1 MSGAATPAPP
11 PPVTARPSN
20 PFSVEAAKNYWQN
33 IRSGDLGPLP
43 IILGLILIALIFQS
57 LNENFLTSRNLLN
70 LVVQMAGIT
79 TIAIGVV
86 FVLLLG
92 EIDLSISYTSAVSAV
107 LMTELLLDDFPW
119 WAAIGIALIAAAGI
133 GLVIGVIVT
142 KFKVPSFVVTLA
154 GFLGLNGV
162 VLLLIGSGGT
172 VVIQDDVVIGIAN
185 EFLADVWG
193 WVIAVVGVGAY
204 AISQILLHRRRK
216 AAGVSHK
223 APLLIGLQVV
233 GLAAL
238 AAITVSLFNDDRG
251 FPVVGLIVLV
261 LLIAL
266 TWVADRTTFGRH
278 VYAVG
283 GNEEAARRAG
293 INTDMIKIKVF
304 MLSSALAGA
313 GGIILASRL
322 RSVDTAAGGGSL
334 LLLSIAAAV
343 IGGTSLFG
351 GRGRVIH
358 AFYGALIIVGVEN
371 GMGLLGLSAGVRFVV
386 TALVLLAAVVVDAL
400 SRRGRMISGR
410 A

>member
-1 MSGAATPAPP
+1 MTVRTDTPA
-11 PPVTARPSN
+11 TN
-20 PFSVEAAKNYWQN
+20 PFSVEAAKQYWRN

-70 LVVQMAGIT
+70 LVVQMSGIT

-107 LMTELLLDDFPW
+107 LMTELLLDNWPW
-119 WAAIGIALIAAAGI
+119 WAAVGMALIAAAFI

-142 KFKVPSFVVTLA
+142 KFKVPSFVVTLS

-162 VLLLIGSGGT
+162 VLLLIGNGGT
-172 VVIQDDVVIGIAN
+172 VVIQDKVVIGVAN
-185 EFLADVWG
+185 QFLADIWG
-193 WVIAVVGVGAY
+193 WIIGIACAVAY
-204 AISQILLHRRRK
+204 GISQYLIYRRRK
-216 AAGVSHK
+216 NAGVSHK
-223 APLLIGLQVV
+223 SPLLIGLQVAAV
-233 GLAAL
+233 TAL
-238 AAITVSLFNDDRG
+238 ALIVVAIFNDDRG

-261 LLIAL
+261 LLVVL

-283 GNEEAARRAG
+283 GNIEAARRAG
-293 INTDMIKIKVF
+293 INVDMIKIKVF

-358 AFYGALIIVGVEN
+358 ALYGALIIVGVEN
-371 GMGLLGLSAGVRFVV
+371 GMGLLGFSAGVRFVV
-386 TALVLLAAVVVDAL
+386 TALVLLAAVILDAL
-400 SRRGRMISGR
+400 SRRGRVSSGR

>member
-1 MSGAATPAPP
+1 MSTSTTP
-11 PPVTARPSN
+11 PSEH
-20 PFSVEAAKNYWQN
+20 PLPTSRGEAGTYIRDYLSNL
-33 IRSGDLGPLP
+33 RSGELGALP
-43 IILGLILIALIFQS
+43 IVLGLIVIAVIFQS
-57 LNENFLTSRNLLN
+57 LNENFLTERNLVN

-107 LMTELLLDDFPW
+107 LMTQLLLDDWPW
-119 WAAIGIALIAAAGI
+119 WAAMGVGLIAAAGI
-133 GLVIGVIVT
+133 GLVIGAFVT
-142 KFKVPSFVVTLA
+142 QLGVPSFVVTLA

-162 VLLLIGSGGT
+162 VLLIIGQGGT
-172 VVIQDDVVIGIAN
+172 VIIQDDVIIGIAN
-185 EFLADVWG
+185 QFLGDVWSWIIAIG
-193 WVIAVVGVGAY
+193 LLAAWAIGKATQLVRRRRQGLSHQPPLVLALQVAALAVVAVIAVT
-204 AISQILLHRRRK
+204 I
-216 AAGVSHK
+216 
-223 APLLIGLQVV
+223 
-233 GLAAL
+233 
-238 AAITVSLFNDDRG
+238 FNNDRG
-251 FPVVGLIVLV
+251 MPVVGLIMVG
-261 LLIAL
+261 LLIVFS
-266 TWVADRTTFGRH
+266 WVATRTQFGRH

-293 INTDMIKIKVF
+293 INVTAIKIKVF
-304 MLSSALAGA
+304 MISSVLAGM

-358 AFYGALIIVGVEN
+358 ALFGALVIVGVEN

-386 TALVLLAAVVVDAL
+386 TALVLLAAVVVDAV
-400 SRRGRMISGR
+400 SRRGRRQSGR

>member
-1 MSGAATPAPP
+1 MSESATAAGGATPVPE
-11 PPVTARPSN
+11 S
-20 PFSVEAAKNYWQN
+20 PFSREAIREYWDN

-43 IILGLILIALIFQS
+43 IILGLIVIALIFQS
-57 LNENFLTSRNLLN
+57 LNENFLTSGNLLN

-79 TIAIGVV
+79 TIAMGVV

-92 EIDLSISYTSAVSAV
+92 EIDLSVSYTSAVSAV
-107 LMTELLLDDFPW
+107 LMAELLLEDWPW
-119 WAAIGIALIAAAGI
+119 WAAVGAALLAAAGI
-133 GLVIGVIVT
+133 GLVIGLIVT

-162 VLLLIGSGGT
+162 VLLLIGNGGT
-172 VVIQDDVVIGIAN
+172 VAIQDDVVIGIAN

-193 WVIAVVGVGAY
+193 WVIAVVGVGGY
-204 AISQILLHRRRK
+204 AISQVAVNRRRK
-216 AAGVSHK
+216 LAGVTHK
-223 APLLIGLQVV
+223 SSPVLWLQVAALA
-233 GLAAL
+233 GLAAG
-238 AAITVSLFNDDRG
+238 AVAIFNDNRG

-261 LLIAL
+261 LLVGL
-266 TWVADRTTFGRH
+266 SWMSNRTRFGRH
-278 VYAVG
+278 IYAVG

-293 INTDMIKIKVF
+293 INVDMIKIKVF

-343 IGGTSLFG
+343 IGGASLFG
-351 GRGRVIH
+351 GRGKVVH
-358 AFYGALIIVGVEN
+358 ALYGALIIVGVEN
-371 GMGLLGLSAGVRFVV
+371 GMGLLGLSAGVRFCV
-386 TALVLLAAVVVDAL
+386 TALVLLAAVIVDAL
-400 SRRGRMISGR
+400 SRRGRLLSGR

>member
-1 MSGAATPAPP
+1 MSTSTAPP
-11 PPVTARPSN
+11 GDRPVPTSREE
-20 PFSVEAAKNYWQN
+20 FSAYVRGYVDNL
-33 IRSGDLGPLP
+33 RSGELGALP
-43 IILGLILIALIFQS
+43 IILGLVVIAVIFQS
-57 LNENFLTSRNLLN
+57 LNSNFLTDRNLVN

-107 LMTELLLDDFPW
+107 LMTELLLNSWPW
-119 WAAIGIALIAAAGI
+119 WAAMGAGLIVAAVIGLAIGIF
-133 GLVIGVIVT
+133 VT
-142 KFKVPSFVVTLA
+142 QLGVPSFVVTLA
-154 GFLGLNGV
+154 AFLGLNGV
-162 VLLLIGSGGT
+162 VLLIIGQGGT
-172 VVIQDDVVIGIAN
+172 VIIQDDVILGIAN
-185 EFLADVWG
+185 KFLSDIWS
-193 WVIAVVGVGAY
+193 WIIAFGLVAAWAVTKAMTLV
-204 AISQILLHRRRK
+204 RRRRQ
-216 AAGVSHK
+216 GLGHQP
-223 APLLIGLQVV
+223 PLVLGLQ
-233 GLAAL
+233 LAAL
-238 AAITVSLFNDDRG
+238 VVVALVAISIFNGDRG
-251 FPVVGLIVLV
+251 MPVVGLIVAG
-261 LLIAL
+261 LLIFF
-266 TWVADRTTFGRH
+266 TWVASRTQFGRH

-293 INTDMIKIKVF
+293 INVTGIKIKVF
-304 MLSSALAGA
+304 MISSALAGM

-351 GRGRVIH
+351 GRGRVVH
-358 AFYGALIIVGVEN
+358 ALYGALVIVGVEN

-400 SRRGRMISGR
+400 SRRGRRQSGR

>member
-1 MSGAATPAPP
+1 VSTSTAPP
-11 PPVTARPSN
+11 GDRPVPTSREDAGNYIRDYLSN
-20 PFSVEAAKNYWQN
+20 L
-33 IRSGDLGPLP
+33 RSGELGTLP
-43 IILGLILIALIFQS
+43 IILGLIVIAVIFQS
-57 LNENFLTSRNLLN
+57 LNSNFLTERNLVN

-107 LMTELLLDDFPW
+107 LMTELLLRDWPW
-119 WAAIGIALIAAAGI
+119 WIAIGAGLLAAALIGF
-133 GLVIGVIVT
+133 VIGAFVT
-142 KFKVPSFVVTLA
+142 QLGVPSFVVTLA

-162 VLLLIGSGGT
+162 VLLIIGQGGT
-172 VVIQDDVVIGIAN
+172 VIIQDDVIVGIAN
-185 EFLADVWG
+185 KFLGDVWS
-193 WVIAVVGVGAY
+193 WIIAVVLVAAWGVSKA
-204 AISQILLHRRRK
+204 AQLVRRRSQ
-216 AAGVSHK
+216 GLSHQP
-223 APLLIGLQVV
+223 PLVLGLQLVALSIVAVV
-233 GLAAL
+233 AVT
-238 AAITVSLFNDDRG
+238 IFNNDRG
-251 FPVVGLIVLV
+251 MPVVGLIVAA
-261 LLIAL
+261 LLIFF
-266 TWVADRTTFGRH
+266 TWVATRTQFGRH

-293 INTDMIKIKVF
+293 INVTGIKIKVF
-304 MLSSALAGA
+304 MISSVLAGM

-351 GRGRVIH
+351 GRGRVVH
-358 AFYGALIIVGVEN
+358 ALFGALVIVGVEN

-400 SRRGRMISGR
+400 SRRGRAQSGR

>member
-1 MSGAATPAPP
+1 MSESTPPKAAAS
-11 PPVTARPSN
+11 AS
-20 PFSVEAAKNYWQN
+20 PFTRENLKEYWEN
-33 IRSGDLGPLP
+33 IRSGDLGALP

-70 LVVQMAGIT
+70 LVVQMSGIT

-107 LMTELLLDDFPW
+107 LMTELLLDDWPW
-119 WAAIGIALIAAAGI
+119 WAAVGMALIAAAFI
-133 GLVIGVIVT
+133 GLVIGLIVT

-162 VLLLIGSGGT
+162 VLLLIGNGGT
-172 VVIQDDVVIGIAN
+172 VVIQDKVIIGVAN
-185 EFLADVWG
+185 EFLPSLWG
-193 WVIAVVGVGAY
+193 WFIGVAGVALFAV
-204 AISQILLHRRRK
+204 SQILLYRRRK
-216 AAGVSHK
+216 GAGVSHK
-223 APLLIGLQVV
+223 PPFLIGLQIAGVAV
-233 GLAAL
+233 L
-238 AAITVSLFNDDRG
+238 AAIVVAVFNDDRG

-261 LLIAL
+261 LLVAL

-283 GNEEAARRAG
+283 GNAEAARRAG
-293 INTDMIKIKVF
+293 INVDMVKIKVF

-358 AFYGALIIVGVEN
+358 ALYGALIIVGVEN

-386 TALVLLAAVVVDAL
+386 TALVLLAAVIVDAL
-400 SRRGRMISGR
+400 SRRGRVSSGR

>member
-1 MSGAATPAPP
+1 MSTSTAPP
-11 PPVTARPSN
+11 GDRPVPTSRD
-20 PFSVEAAKNYWQN
+20 ELAAYVRGYVDNL
-33 IRSGDLGPLP
+33 RSGELGALP
-43 IILGLILIALIFQS
+43 IILGLVVIAIIFQS
-57 LNENFLTSRNLLN
+57 LNSNFLTDRNLVN

-107 LMTELLLDDFPW
+107 LMTELLLDSWPW
-119 WAAIGIALIAAAGI
+119 WAAMGAGLLAAAVIGLAIGIF
-133 GLVIGVIVT
+133 VT
-142 KFKVPSFVVTLA
+142 QLGVPSFVVTLA
-154 GFLGLNGV
+154 AFLGLNGV
-162 VLLLIGSGGT
+162 VLLIIGQGGT
-172 VVIQDDVVIGIAN
+172 VIIQDEVILGIAN
-185 EFLADVWG
+185 KFLDDVWS
-193 WVIAVVGVGAY
+193 WIIAFGLVAAWAVTKAMTLVRRRRQGLGHQPPLVLGLQLVGLIVVALV
-204 AISQILLHRRRK
+204 AISI
-216 AAGVSHK
+216 
-223 APLLIGLQVV
+223 
-233 GLAAL
+233 
-238 AAITVSLFNDDRG
+238 FNGDRG
-251 FPVVGLIVLV
+251 MPVVGLIVAG
-261 LLIAL
+261 LLIFF
-266 TWVADRTTFGRH
+266 TWVASRTQFGRH

-293 INTDMIKIKVF
+293 INVTSIKIKVF
-304 MLSSALAGA
+304 MISSALAGM

-351 GRGRVIH
+351 GRGRVVH
-358 AFYGALIIVGVEN
+358 ALYGALVIVGVEN

-400 SRRGRMISGR
+400 SRRGRRQAGR